1 MEDLERLEEL
11 ESGKFE
17 VGKDKITILTSQP
30 VLPDKSAYYI
40 AIPSSVRCCSAR
52 NSSPRRDVCAFLC
65 PPLPKRPGDEAERR
79 FRDEGYDF
87 ITLGREF
94 DCE

>member
-40 AIPSSVRCCSAR
+40 AIPQL
-52 NSSPRRDVCAFLC
+52 SPVLQCQKFLS
-65 PPLPKRPGDEAERR
+65 EERR
-79 FRDEGYDF
+79 ACLPVPAVAEAAR
-87 ITLGREF
+87 
-94 DCE
+94 